1 MFTIEHF
8 SLKKASEV
16 DVDNLP
22 GKEIGKVQEILN
34 LDFSDLVTGDEEFNP
49 ETNIITFSQ
58 EWGVKGWWF
67 GSVDFTDW
75 NKVVIEYVDCEDS
88 DSTRVIGQD
97 GKIEAELNP
106 DYKSVVK
113 HLYLQT
119 SEPGT
124 IKLLKAYLS
133 K

>member
-1 MFTIEHF
+1 MT
-8 SLKKASEV
+8 S
-16 DVDNLP
+16 
-22 GKEIGKVQEILN
+22 
-34 LDFSDLVTGDEEFNP
+34 GDEEFDL

-58 EWGVKGWWF
+58 AWGVKGWWF
-67 GSVDFTDW
+67 DSVDFTDW
-75 NKVVIEYVDCEDS
+75 NKVVIEYESEAPFVQVVIEYVDVEDS